1 MQRIDKFLWFARFF
15 KSRTMASSAVNAG
28 KVRINGQRCDKAST
42 NVKPSDVLTF
52 SAGARVRVIKVL
64 NGGTRRGPASEAQSL
79 YEDLTPPLE
88 QAGANTAQLTIP
100 GQGVGRPTKRD
111 RRAISALKGR
121 DRDG

>member
-1 MQRIDKFLWFARFF
+1 
-15 KSRTMASSAVNAG
+15 MASSAVNDG
-28 KVRINGQRCDKAST
+28 KVRINGNRCDKAST
-42 NVKPSDVLTF
+42 NVKPDDVLTF

-64 NGGTRRGPASEAQSL
+64 IGGTRRGPASEAQTL

-88 QAGANTAQLTIP
+88 QVGAKATQLTIP

-121 DRDG
+121 DNVG